1 MGGLDLPERYNV
13 GADLLDR
20 NLPARAR
27 KVAIHSAAGDLTY
40 SDLFN
45 LSCGAA
51 QALID
56 KGVRREERVLLVAYD
71 SPGWVAAFLG
81 AIRMGAIPV
90 PVNPLLQR
98 SEDYDHYLED
108 SLARVVIV
116 DAASEEKVTAAAR
129 RAATKPTLMRADQIA
144 PGHDLPPAATRKDD
158 MAFWL
163 YSSGSTGKPKAVVH
177 LQHDIP
183 VTCVTY
189 AEQVL
194 GITERDITFSTTGLF
209 HAYGFGNNLT
219 FPYWVGASTVLHAGR
234 NTPAT
239 VLETIE
245 KRRPTL
251 FFSAPTLYNA
261 ILNFEGAKSRDLSS
275 IRHCVAAAE
284 ALPAEVWRRWKDAFG
299 LTILDGVGST
309 EMLHIYC
316 SNRLDDVRPGSSGK
330 PVPGYE
336 LKILGD
342 DGNPVPAGE
351 AGDLHVKGDS
361 ALALYWAQHEKTKRS
376 ILGDWFFTGDRY
388 RVDGDG
394 FYWYEGRSDDMIKVS
409 GLWASPIEIESVL
422 LEHAAVAESAVV
434 GIDVEGFTKIK
445 AFVITKGD
453 AVADDAL
460 VAELQEHC
468 KSRLQRFQY
477 PHVIEFVP
485 DLPKTVTGK
494 IQRYKLRE
502 PAREPAPPNCR
513 SATRSCPATEL
524 ERRSSRRRSKCF
536 ARPAPTSSS
545 RSSTST
551 PTPTCAPD
559 TRSPPRS
566 GRRSPKRTRSSSA
579 PSATP
584 ASMTRATSRAYCSAS
599 ASSSTFT

>member
-13 GADLLDR
+13 AADLLER
-20 NLPARAR
+20 NLKAGRGS
-27 KVAIHSAAGDLTY
+27 KVAISSAGGDITYGELFKLAG
-40 SDLFN
+40 
-45 LSCGAA
+45 GAA
-51 QALID
+51 SSLRNLD
-56 KGVRREERVLLVAYD
+56 VRREERVLLAAYD

-81 AIRMGAIPV
+81 SILIGAIPV

-98 SEDYDHYLED
+98 SEDYDHFIDD
-108 SLARVVIV
+108 SLARVVVV
-116 DAASEEKVTAAAR
+116 DAHTEEKLGLAVE
-129 RAATKPTLMRADQIA
+129 RAANPPRLLRADQITAGPKIA
-144 PGHDLPPAATRKDD
+144 PARTRRDD

-183 VTCVTY
+183 YTCVTY

-234 NTPAT
+234 HTPAT
-239 VLETIE
+239 VLDTIE

-261 ILNFEGAKSRDLSS
+261 ILNFEGARGRDLSS

-284 ALPAEVWRRWKDAFG
+284 ALPAEVWRRWKEAYG

-330 PVPGYE
+330 AVPGYE
-336 LKILGD
+336 LKILDVEGQ
-342 DGNPVPAGE
+342 PVPQGE
-351 AGDLHVKGDS
+351 AGDLYVKGDS
-361 ALALYWAQHEKTKRS
+361 ALALYWAQHQKTQRS
-376 ILGDWFFTGDRY
+376 VLGEWFFTGDRY
-388 RVDGDG
+388 RIDDDG
-394 FYWYEGRSDDMIKVS
+394 FHWYEGRSDDMIKVS
-409 GLWASPIEIESVL
+409 GLWVSPIEIESVL
-422 LEHAAVAESAVV
+422 LEHPAVAESAVV
-434 GIDVEGFTKIK
+434 GLGVEGFTKIK

-453 AVADDAL
+453 AVAGDSL

-468 KSRLQRFQY
+468 KSRLQRYQY
-477 PHVIEFVP
+477 PHLIDFVSE
-485 DLPKTVTGK
+485 LPKTVTGK

-502 PAREPAPPNCR
+502 AVPEAV
-513 SATRSCPATEL
+513 
-524 ERRSSRRRSKCF
+524 
-536 ARPAPTSSS
+536 PT
-545 RSSTST
+545 
-551 PTPTCAPD
+551 
-559 TRSPPRS
+559 
-566 GRRSPKRTRSSSA
+566 K
-579 PSATP
+579 
-584 ASMTRATSRAYCSAS
+584 
-599 ASSSTFT
+599 

>member
-1 MGGLDLPERYNV
+1 MGGLDLPDRYNV

-20 NLPARAR
+20 NLPRRAT

-40 SDLFN
+40 GDLFK

-51 QALID
+51 KALTD
-56 KGVRREERVLLVAYD
+56 LGVRREERVLLVAYD

-90 PVNPLLQR
+90 PVNPLLQH
-98 SEDYDHYLED
+98 SEDYDHYLDD

-116 DAASEEKVTAAAR
+116 DSASEEKLGGATR
-129 RAATKPTLMRADQIA
+129 RAATRPVLLRTDHLV
-144 PGHDLPPAATRKDD
+144 PGPAAPTAPTRRDD

-177 LQHDIP
+177 LQHDIA
-183 VTCVTY
+183 VTCQTY

-194 GITERDITFSTTGLF
+194 GITERDTTFSTTGLF

-239 VLETIE
+239 VLDTIE

-284 ALPAEVWRRWKDAFG
+284 ALPAEVWRRWKDTFG

-330 PVPGYE
+330 AVPGYE
-336 LKILGD
+336 LKIRD
-342 DGNPVPAGE
+342 DQGHPVPVGE
-351 AGDLHVKGDS
+351 AGDLYVKGDS

-394 FYWYEGRSDDMIKVS
+394 YYWYEGRSDDMIKVS
-409 GLWASPIEIESVL
+409 GLWASPIEIESAL
-422 LEHAAVAESAVV
+422 LEHPAVAEGAVV

-453 AVADDAL
+453 VAPGDAL

-468 KSRLQRFQY
+468 KARLQRFQY
-477 PHVIEFVP
+477 PHMIEFVSE
-485 DLPKTVTGK
+485 LPKTVTGK

-502 PAREPAPPNCR
+502 TARETAPA
-513 SATRSCPATEL
+513 
-524 ERRSSRRRSKCF
+524 
-536 ARPAPTSSS
+536 
-545 RSSTST
+545 
-551 PTPTCAPD
+551 
-559 TRSPPRS
+559 
-566 GRRSPKRTRSSSA
+566 
-579 PSATP
+579 
-584 ASMTRATSRAYCSAS
+584 
-599 ASSSTFT
+599 

>member
-1 MGGLDLPERYNV
+1 MGGVELPDRYNV
-13 GADLLDR
+13 ADDLMRR
-20 NLPARAR
+20 NLEAGRTN
-27 KVAIHSAAGDLTY
+27 KVAIHSASGDVTY
-40 SDLFN
+40 GRLNDLAA
-45 LSCGAA
+45 GAA
-51 QALID
+51 RALLD
-56 KGVRREERVLLVAYD
+56 LGVRREERVLLAGYD
-71 SPGWVAAFLG
+71 SPGWVASFLG
-81 AIRMGAIPV
+81 AIRMGAVPV

-98 SEDYDHYLED
+98 SEDYDHYIDD
-108 SLARVVIV
+108 SLARVVVV
-116 DAASEEKVTAAAR
+116 DANTEEKLKPAAAR
-129 RAATKPTLMRADQIA
+129 AAAAPRMLRADQIA
-144 PGHDLPPAATRKDD
+144 PGPEVAAAPTRRDD

-183 VTCVTY
+183 YTCVTY

-194 GITERDITFSTTGLF
+194 GITERDTTFSTTGLF

-261 ILNFEGAKSRDLSS
+261 ILNFEGATSRDLSS
-275 IRHCVAAAE
+275 IRQCVAAAE

-336 LKILGD
+336 LKILD
-342 DGNPVPAGE
+342 DEGFPTKSGE
-351 AGDLHVKGDS
+351 AGDLYVMGDS

-376 ILGDWFFTGDRY
+376 VLGEWFFTGDRY
-388 RVDGDG
+388 RVDEDG

-409 GLWASPIEIESVL
+409 GLWVSPIEIESVL
-422 LEHAAVAESAVV
+422 MEHPAVAESAVV
-434 GIDVEGFTKIK
+434 GVSVDGFTKIK
-445 AFVITKGD
+445 AFVITKSTAIAGD
-453 AVADDAL
+453 SLASD
-460 VAELQEHC
+460 LQEHC

-477 PHVIEFVP
+477 PHLVEFVSE
-485 DLPKTVTGK
+485 LPKTVTGK

-502 PAREPAPPNCR
+502 PAREPAQ
-513 SATRSCPATEL
+513 A
-524 ERRSSRRRSKCF
+524 
-536 ARPAPTSSS
+536 
-545 RSSTST
+545 
-551 PTPTCAPD
+551 
-559 TRSPPRS
+559 
-566 GRRSPKRTRSSSA
+566 
-579 PSATP
+579 
-584 ASMTRATSRAYCSAS
+584 
-599 ASSSTFT
+599 

>member
-1 MGGLDLPERYNV
+1 MGGLDLPDRYNV

-20 NLPARAR
+20 NLKARSG
-27 KVAIHSAAGDLTY
+27 KVAIHSAAGDVTY
-40 SDLFN
+40 GDLSR

-51 QALID
+51 RLLVD
-56 KGVRREERVLLVAYD
+56 HGVRREERVLIVAYD

-81 AIRMGAIPV
+81 AIRIGAVPV

-98 SEDYDHYLED
+98 SEDYDHYIED
-108 SLARVVIV
+108 SLARVVMV
-116 DAASEEKVTAAAR
+116 DAAGEEKLTAAAT
-129 RAATKPTLMRADQIA
+129 RAAIKPKLLRTDEITPGPDVPVA
-144 PGHDLPPAATRKDD
+144 PTRRDD

-183 VTCVTY
+183 YTCVTY

-194 GITERDITFSTTGLF
+194 GITERDTTFSTTGLF

-219 FPYWVGASTVLHAGR
+219 FPYWVGATTVLHAGR

-239 VLETIE
+239 VLDTIE

-284 ALPAEVWRRWKDAFG
+284 SLPAEVWKRWKDAFG

-336 LKILGD
+336 LKILD
-342 DGNPVPAGE
+342 EAGNPVPRGE
-351 AGDLHVKGDS
+351 AGDLYVKGDS
-361 ALALYWAQHEKTKRS
+361 ALALYWAQHEKSKRS
-376 ILGDWFFTGDRY
+376 VLGEWFFSGDRY
-388 RVDGDG
+388 RVDEDG

-409 GLWASPIEIESVL
+409 GLWVSPIEIESAL
-422 LEHAAVAESAVV
+422 LEHPVVAESAVV
-434 GIDVEGFTKIK
+434 GIEVEGFTKIK

-453 AVADDAL
+453 AVAGDPL

-468 KSRLQRFQY
+468 KSRLQRFQF

-485 DLPKTVTGK
+485 ELPKTVTGK

-502 PAREPAPPNCR
+502 PAPE
-513 SATRSCPATEL
+513 
-524 ERRSSRRRSKCF
+524 K
-536 ARPAPTSSS
+536 
-545 RSSTST
+545 
-551 PTPTCAPD
+551 
-559 TRSPPRS
+559 
-566 GRRSPKRTRSSSA
+566 
-579 PSATP
+579 TP
-584 ASMTRATSRAYCSAS
+584 A
-599 ASSSTFT
+599 